1 MGYWTVL
8 LLSIAIAASA
18 DNTLYD
24 ALKTS
29 SSLKTQKVTLYDFSM
44 ELTPSLS
51 DDGLSDSLQQYQISE
66 SLKEQLHPINT
77 DVGKDYSP
85 DYINVNEE
93 LPYRYKKLIEDSLYL
108 QLLMISSVGFLTL
121 LPESITSWNMEE
133 LQKQTLSE
141 RWFENVSS
149 TPVWDNDNWIVNYIG
164 HPVSGAFYYTM
175 ARNDGMSIG
184 ESAAFSAL
192 MSTFFWEYGYE
203 SFAET
208 PSIQD
213 LIFTPLLGSI
223 LGEGMIVLQGKL
235 DQKGGVIFGSR
246 TLGNISYFFLDPLG
260 NIAHGMK
267 GILKTFNIDLD
278 VTMTIQ
284 TYPQTGTTMPQFRFL
299 DPKEDSIRARER
311 EIGFV
316 ITFW

>member
-8 LLSIAIAASA
+8 LLSIAITASA
-18 DNTLYD
+18 DSTLYHE
-24 ALKTS
+24 
-29 SSLKTQKVTLYDFSM
+29 LKTQQLGTYDFSV
-44 ELTPSLS
+44 EPISSLS
-51 DDGLSDSLQQYQISE
+51 EDGLSDSLRQYRITE
-66 SLKEQLHPINT
+66 SLEEQFHPTNA
-77 DVGKDYSP
+77 DEGKDYLP
-85 DYINVNEE
+85 KYINVNEE

-121 LPESITSWNMEE
+121 LPESITSWDMEE
-133 LQKQTLSE
+133 LQKQTLAQ
-141 RWFENVSS
+141 RWFENVS
-149 TPVWDNDNWIVNYIG
+149 TVPVWDNDDWTINYIG

-213 LIFTPLLGSI
+213 LIITPLFGSI

-246 TLGNISYFFLDPLG
+246 SLGNISYFFLDPLG
-260 NIAHGMK
+260 NIAHGVRDV
-267 GILKTFNIDLD
+267 LKTFNIDLD

-284 TYPQTGTTMPQFRFL
+284 TYPRTGTTMPQFRFL

-311 EIGFV
+311 EVGFI

>member
-1 MGYWTVL
+1 MGYWAVL
-8 LLSIAIAASA
+8 LLSIAITASA
-18 DNTLYD
+18 DNSLYNE
-24 ALKTS
+24 LKKS
-29 SSLKTQKVTLYDFSM
+29 PSLKQA
-44 ELTPSLS
+44 PSLF
-51 DDGLSDSLQQYQISE
+51 DDGLRDSLWQYQITE
-66 SLKEQLHPINT
+66 SLEEQFHPINA
-77 DVGKDYSP
+77 DEGKDYLP
-85 DYINVNEE
+85 KYINVNEE
-93 LPYRYKKLIEDSLYL
+93 LPSRYKKLIEDSLYL
-108 QLLMISSVGFLTL
+108 QLLMLSSVGFLTL
-121 LPESITSWNMEE
+121 LPESITSWDMEE
-133 LQKQTLSE
+133 LQKQTLAQ

-149 TPVWDNDNWIVNYIG
+149 TPVWDNDDWIINYIG
-164 HPVSGAFYYTM
+164 HPVSGAWYYTM

-213 LIFTPLLGSI
+213 LIVTPLFGSI
-223 LGEGMIVLQGKL
+223 LGEGMIVLQEKL

-246 TLGNISYFFLDPLG
+246 SLGNISYFLLDPLG
-260 NIAHGMK
+260 NIAHGMRDV
-267 GILKTFNIDLD
+267 LKTFHIDLD

-284 TYPQTGTTMPQFRFL
+284 TYPRARIVRQFPVL

-311 EIGFV
+311 EIGFI

>member
-1 MGYWTVL
+1 MGYWAVL
-8 LLSIAIAASA
+8 LLSIAITASA
-18 DNTLYD
+18 GNTLYD
-24 ALKTS
+24 ELKKSPT
-29 SSLKTQKVTLYDFSM
+29 LKPV
-44 ELTPSLS
+44 PSLS
-51 DDGLSDSLQQYQISE
+51 DDGLRDSLWKYPVTE
-66 SLKEQLHPINT
+66 RLAEQFHPINA
-77 DVGKDYSP
+77 DEGKDYLP
-85 DYINVNEE
+85 IYINVNEE
-93 LPYRYKKLIEDSLYL
+93 LPFRYKKLIEDSLYL

-121 LPESITSWNMEE
+121 LPQSITSWDMEE
-133 LQKQTLSE
+133 LQKQTLAQ

-149 TPVWDNDNWIVNYIG
+149 TPVWDNDDWTINYIG

-246 TLGNISYFFLDPLG
+246 SLGNISYFFLDPLG
-260 NIAHGMK
+260 NIAHGMRDV
-267 GILKTFNIDLD
+267 LKTFHINLD

-284 TYPQTGTTMPQFRFL
+284 TYPGARTVRQFPVL

-311 EIGFV
+311 EIGFI

>member
-1 MGYWTVL
+1 MGYWAVL
-8 LLSIAIAASA
+8 LLSIAITASA
-18 DNTLYD
+18 DNALYNELKKSPTLKS
-24 ALKTS
+24 A
-29 SSLKTQKVTLYDFSM
+29 
-44 ELTPSLS
+44 PSLS
-51 DDGLSDSLQQYQISE
+51 EDALRSTLWQYQITE
-66 SLKEQLHPINT
+66 SLEPQFHPINA
-77 DVGKDYSP
+77 DEGKDYLP
-85 DYINVNEE
+85 KYINVNEE
-93 LPYRYKKLIEDSLYL
+93 LPSRYKKLIEDSLYL
-108 QLLMISSVGFLTL
+108 QLLMISSVGFLAL
-121 LPESITSWNMEE
+121 LPESITSWDMEE
-133 LQKQTLSE
+133 LQKQTLAQ

-149 TPVWDNDNWIVNYIG
+149 TPVWDNDDWIINYIG
-164 HPVSGAFYYTM
+164 HPVSGAWYYTM

-213 LIFTPLLGSI
+213 LIITPLFGSI

-235 DQKGGVIFGSR
+235 NQKGGVIFGSR
-246 TLGNISYFFLDPLG
+246 SLGNISYFLLDPLG
-260 NIAHGMK
+260 NIAHGMRD
-267 GILKTFNIDLD
+267 ILKTYHIDLD

-284 TYPQTGTTMPQFRFL
+284 TYPRARTVRQFPVL

-311 EIGFV
+311 EIGFI

>member
-1 MGYWTVL
+1 MRYWAIF
-8 LLSIAIAASA
+8 LLSISITTSA

-24 ALKTS
+24 E
-29 SSLKTQKVTLYDFSM
+29 LKTQQSGTYDFFWVRP
-44 ELTPSLS
+44 PSLF
-51 DDGLSDSLQQYQISE
+51 DDKFSATLQHYQLSE
-66 SLKEQLHPINT
+66 SFKEQFNPIHGNE
-77 DVGKDYSP
+77 GKDYLP
-85 DYINVNEE
+85 EYINVNEE
-93 LPYRYKKLIEDSLYL
+93 LPYRYKKLIGDSLYL
-108 QLLMISSVGFLTL
+108 QLIMISSVGFLTL
-121 LPESITSWNMEE
+121 LPESITSWDMEE
-133 LQKQTLSE
+133 LQKQSLSQ
-141 RWFENVSS
+141 RWFENVST
-149 TPVWDNDNWIVNYIG
+149 TPVWDNDDWSINYIG

-203 SFAET
+203 SFAEI

-213 LIFTPLLGSI
+213 IIITPLFGSI
-223 LGEGMIVLQGKL
+223 LGEGMIILQGKL

-246 TLGNISYFFLDPLG
+246 SLGNISYFLLDPLG
-260 NIAHGMK
+260 NIAHGMRDV
-267 GILKTFNIDLD
+267 LKTFHIDLD

-284 TYPQTGTTMPQFRFL
+284 TYPRARTVRQFPVL

-311 EIGFV
+311 EIGFT

>member
-1 MGYWTVL
+1 MGYWAVL
-8 LLSIAIAASA
+8 LLSIAITASA
-18 DNTLYD
+18 GNTLYD
-24 ALKTS
+24 ELKKSPT
-29 SSLKTQKVTLYDFSM
+29 LKPV
-44 ELTPSLS
+44 PSLS
-51 DDGLSDSLQQYQISE
+51 DDGLRDSLWKYPVTE
-66 SLKEQLHPINT
+66 RLAEQFHPINA
-77 DVGKDYSP
+77 DEGKDYLP
-85 DYINVNEE
+85 IYINVNEE
-93 LPYRYKKLIEDSLYL
+93 LPFRYKKLIEDSLYL

-121 LPESITSWNMEE
+121 LPESITSWDMEE
-133 LQKQTLSE
+133 LQKQTLAQ

-149 TPVWDNDNWIVNYIG
+149 TPVWDNDDWTINYIG

-203 SFAET
+203 SFAEI

-213 LIFTPLLGSI
+213 LIITPLFGSI

-246 TLGNISYFFLDPLG
+246 ALGNISYFFLDPLG
-260 NIAHGMK
+260 NIAHGMRD
-267 GILKTFNIDLD
+267 ILKTFNIDLD

-284 TYPQTGTTMPQFRFL
+284 SYPKAGAIPQLADLR
-299 DPKEDSIRARER
+299 EDSILTRER
-311 EIGFV
+311 EYGF
-316 ITFW
+316 IIIFQ